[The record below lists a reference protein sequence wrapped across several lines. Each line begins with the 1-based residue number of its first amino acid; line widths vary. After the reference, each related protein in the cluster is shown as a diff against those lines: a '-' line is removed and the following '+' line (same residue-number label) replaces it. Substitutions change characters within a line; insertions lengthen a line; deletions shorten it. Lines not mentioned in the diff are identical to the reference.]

1 MTSLTC
7 TVTYLSDRQISIRMG
22 QAFWCRGP
30 GLSTRFTVDD
40 YPTLKRTNAYDEDF
54 ASVLQAQVDLTTLF
68 GNAHDILYAS
78 KNRTAGLMLVGDY
91 KKYLD
96 DSIRAMAAWK
106 ETWSTLSVSI
116 HLKCMLEILFQY
128 LKLYVSAFAFQAVL
142 CRSANRDPSA
152 SGPLPRNCFP
162 HGVMACP
169 DAQNIYL
176 SISSAKK
183 VLTLLIECMDPVR
196 HIRYLPVRF
205 YL

>member
-1 MTSLTC
+1 
-7 TVTYLSDRQISIRMG
+7 MG

-40 YPTLKRTNAYDEDF
+40 YPSLKRSNAYEEDY
-54 ASVLQAQVDLTTLF
+54 ASVLQAQTDLTTLF

-78 KNRTAGLMLVGDY
+78 KSRTVGLITVGDY
-91 KKYLD
+91 KKYVD
-96 DSIRAMAAWK
+96 DTIKAMAAWK
-106 ETWSTLSVSI
+106 ETWSTLNVSI

-142 CRSANRDPSA
+142 CRATGDSPTG
-152 SGPLPRNCFP
+152 SGPRPVERNCFP

-169 DAQNIYL
+169 DGHGIYL
-176 SISSAKK
+176 AISAAKK
-183 VLTLLIECMDPVR
+183 VLTLINERLDPVR
-196 HIRYLPVRF
+196 HLRYLPVRF